1 VTESE
6 AAGPDSSERFAE
18 FLEHL
23 GATDLQIAEALS
35 TGKAERIAS
44 DLVLARGSDMTLAD
58 LARTSGVD
66 ASKIA
71 SIWRDLG
78 INVRP
83 KDERFGDRDLEVIK
97 LLVSASGLEI
107 RGAELL
113 RVIGAALGTIADAA
127 VAHYVQDVEDR
138 VEKYTAPGSL
148 ERAVEL
154 TKTIDFA
161 FRIGDCLLGP
171 VLAQHLRDAVDRQR
185 TTQQGVSDR
194 VVARLAVGF
203 VDLVG
208 STRLANQVSSRDLL
222 ETIATFEARAF
233 DVSAQG
239 GGRIVKHVGDEVM
252 FMALTPGIAC
262 TVGLSMIEQF
272 AAERVQP
279 RGGISFGEVITYHGD
294 FYGPVVNLASRLTDQ
309 AVPGEILV
317 DSTVRDSSDSSNLEF
332 EPAGRRLLKG
342 FDDPLQVFSLFRT
355 PGP

>member
-1 VTESE
+1 VTDSE
-6 AAGPDSSERFAE
+6 AQSPASEESFAD
-18 FLEHL
+18 FLEQL
-23 GATDLQIAEALS
+23 GASDEQITEALT
-35 TGKAERIAS
+35 TGKAERIAG
-44 DLVLARGSDMTLAD
+44 DLVLSRGADMTLAD
-58 LARTSGVD
+58 LAQSSGVD
-66 ASKIA
+66 DSKVA

-78 INVRP
+78 INARP
-83 KDERFGDRDLEVIK
+83 DDRRFGDRDLEVLK
-97 LLVSASGLEI
+97 LLVTASGLEI

-113 RVIGAALGTIADAA
+113 RVIGAALGTVADAA

-138 VEKYTAPGSL
+138 QGDRTADTL
-148 ERAVEL
+148 ERIREL
-154 TKTIDFA
+154 TRTIDFA

-194 VVARLAVGF
+194 VVARLTIGF

-222 ETIATFEARAF
+222 ETIASFEARAF
-233 DVSAQG
+233 DVAAQC

-252 FMALTPGIAC
+252 FMALTPDIAC

-279 RGGISFGEVITYHGD
+279 RGGIAFGEVITYHGD

-317 DSTVRDSSDSSNLEF
+317 DSTVRSSSDSRTLEF

-342 FDDPLQVFSLFRT
+342 FDDPLQVFSLSRA
-355 PGP
+355 PGL